1 MFITY
6 AKSNED
12 FMQLRYIDKD
22 GFEKLRVDRNKS
34 GDKPFLIS
42 KNRLQNKSNRYYF
55 ADSKSKELE
64 KVWFSA
70 MDLNKE
76 RGKVE
81 VPYKPTFR
89 AMLPIKHN
97 GEFAGILIINYLIEG
112 FLQKFTKAPLY
123 DMILCDDSGDTIFH
137 YDHDDGS
144 HEKCWGNSLEHKYN
158 ISKDFPDDFKQILSS
173 DILHTDTYVSR
184 KFDLPIYGG
193 LNLILQLKKSYV
205 KQEVNRS
212 QMQYTTTA
220 IVVFIISLILT
231 YIIIKMFSKKLLNIK
246 QLENINGKLEETN
259 DELEASFD
267 SVSKMSSALE
277 TQKARYE
284 SLMTLSNEGVFIM
297 SPNKGELVEYN
308 DTTINLLGYNEDEM
322 KKLTVFDWD
331 KEIKTTDEWKEIV
344 SHVGFE
350 TISFER
356 VHTKKDG
363 STYTASIQAKKIM
376 LNDELYIYA
385 TVRDITQQKNL
396 RNQIIKEKD
405 IAQKYLDLSGSMI
418 IALNDK
424 GEVTLINR
432 VGCEILETSEE
443 EVIGQNWF
451 EKYLLVE
458 DVEMVKGYFQKI
470 MNSKVEAVK
479 YVENQIITAKGKTK
493 LISWHNSI
501 IEDNGKI
508 VGVLSSGLDIT
519 EKREQENKLQELNKN
534 LEKEVEKKLKELREK
549 EQLLIQQSKL
559 ASMGEMIGSI
569 AHQWRQPLNSLSI
582 QKEYVLDCYF
592 EGDLTDEDMEK
603 YDHNVNDLLQ
613 YMSKT
618 IDDFRNFFRPSK
630 EKEDFNL
637 VESIKNILNILEAQ
651 LKQHMITLN
660 INNHTEDSLSCYGYP
675 NEFKQVI
682 INIVNN
688 AKDAIIGKNL
698 KDGQID
704 IDIDSDENHITI
716 EISDNA
722 GGVPQDIIDRI
733 FEPYFTTKFESQ
745 GTGLGLYMSKT
756 IIETNMN
763 GKMSVNNNDKGAVFT
778 ILLNKNYAIEEGKI

>member
-1 MFITY
+1 LETNNSGIKQLALTFVIFAFILSASIVIMEELFFGHSTQKVALQNAVKKAKEREGVIKSFLSHSTNTLSAIRESVFFNEYLQSSKNEKLLENMFVTY
-6 AKSNED
+6 SKSNED

-42 KNRLQNKSNRYYF
+42 KDRLQNKANRYYF

-70 MDLNKE
+70 IDLNKE

-97 GEFAGILIINYLIEG
+97 GEFAGILIINYLMKG
-112 FLQKFTKAPLY
+112 FIQKFIKAPLY
-123 DMILCDDSGDTIFH
+123 DMILCDDSGNTIFH

-144 HEKCWGNSLEHKYN
+144 FEKCWGNSLEHKYN
-158 ISKDFPDDFKQILSS
+158 ISKEFPNDFKQILSS
-173 DILHTDTYVSR
+173 KALNTDTYVSR

-205 KQEVNRS
+205 EQEANRL
-212 QMQYTTTA
+212 QRQYTTTA
-220 IVVFIISLILT
+220 IVVFMISLFLT

-246 QLENINGKLEETN
+246 QLENINGKLAETN

-267 SVSKMSSALE
+267 SLSEMSSALE
-277 TQKARYE
+277 IQKARYE

-297 SPNKGELVEYN
+297 SPSQGELVEYN

-385 TVRDITQQKNL
+385 TVRDITQQKKL
-396 RNQIIKEKD
+396 RNQ
-405 IAQKYLDLSGSMI
+405 
-418 IALNDK
+418 
-424 GEVTLINR
+424 
-432 VGCEILETSEE
+432 
-443 EVIGQNWF
+443 
-451 EKYLLVE
+451 
-458 DVEMVKGYFQKI
+458 
-470 MNSKVEAVK
+470 
-479 YVENQIITAKGKTK
+479 
-493 LISWHNSI
+493 
-501 IEDNGKI
+501 
-508 VGVLSSGLDIT
+508 
-519 EKREQENKLQELNKN
+519 LQELNKN
-534 LEKEVEKKLKELREK
+534 LEQEVEKKLNEVREK

-582 QKEYVLDCYF
+582 QKEYILDCYF

-603 YDHNVNDLLQ
+603 YDHSVNDLLQ

-660 INNHTEDSLSCYGYP
+660 INNHTEENLSYFGYP

-688 AKDAIIGKNL
+688 AKDAIINKKL

-704 IDIDSDENHITI
+704 VNINSDENHITI

-722 GGVPQDIIDRI
+722 GGVPQDIINRI

-756 IIETNMN
+756 IIEQNMN
-763 GKMSVNNNDKGAVFT
+763 GKMSVNNNDKGAVFV
-778 ILLNKNYAIEEGKI
+778 IKLKIQK